1 MGLAIVVSTTRGER
15 TAEFREGQERWECRP
30 HEKLPETAVAT
41 LSRVVMSRQTASAA
55 ALALVLTGEAWAGP
69 PTETLRD
76 AFAAV
81 NRLLEDPEL
90 QERPTELLSAVRS
103 VVNDSLH
110 LREAARQALGREWE
124 VLTPAEQREF
134 IRLFADLLRPAY
146 FSALASRARVRGGL
160 AVRYHDEVIEGHRA
174 TVRATLVAR
183 DGGELPVEF
192 RLIRD
197 RDHWSVYDAVIGGVS
212 LVANYRAQ
220 FSRVIRQSSYP
231 ELVLVVKAK
240 TSEAPSALSAPK
252 RAVLAARTAAAAR
265 PPDVDRD
272 RAGRDAPE
280 PAASPPQAPAPPP
293 AYWLQLGAFKDA
305 NTARRLVARLLARDL
320 PVTIDS
326 VAAPAGRPGRL
337 LARVRVGPF
346 ADEAEA
352 VAKLQKLRT
361 LGYRPLLARGSD
373 RGR

>member
-1 MGLAIVVSTTRGER
+1 M
-15 TAEFREGQERWECRP
+15 
-30 HEKLPETAVAT
+30 
-41 LSRVVMSRQTASAA
+41 MSRQTASAA
-55 ALALVLTGEAWAGP
+55 ALALVLTGDAWAGP

-110 LREAARQALGREWE
+110 LREAARLALGREWE
-124 VLTPAEQREF
+124 ARTPAEQKEF

-160 AVRYHDEVIEGHRA
+160 TVRYHDEVIEGHRA

-197 RDHWSVYDAVIGGVS
+197 RGHWSVYDAVIGGVS

-231 ELVLVVKAK
+231 ELVLMVKAK
-240 TSEAPSALSAPK
+240 TSEAPSALIAPK
-252 RAVLAARTAAAAR
+252 PAVRAARTAAAAR

-280 PAASPPQAPAPPP
+280 PAARPPQAPAPPP

-305 NTARRLVARLLARDL
+305 KTARRLVARLLARDL

-373 RGR
+373 